1 MDSDPTRTAPHPP
14 LFPPGFP
21 WWAVMVL
28 FMLVTG
34 YFQNWVRNQF
44 YWYKSELP
52 AVAAE
57 FAGWTDA
64 DRTAWW
70 AEHRAE
76 QPFRYREMHAGAQ
89 AILDTWTLERIVVLD
104 YALIFA
110 FIGMFF
116 ICDALFLRVCNA
128 RKQIPFL
135 KIIYVLVGATLFFL
149 TILKAK
155 YPGAHNLDGGL
166 LPFLMS
172 PMPSFVLVL
181 FPWLLRRTHGKEI
194 ASRT

>member
-1 MDSDPTRTAPHPP
+1 MDSDPTRTAPHQP

-76 QPFRYREMHAGAQ
+76 HPFRYREVHAGAQ
-89 AILDTWTLERIVVLD
+89 AILDTWTLERIVVVDSLV
-104 YALIFA
+104 ANP
-110 FIGMFF
+110 
-116 ICDALFLRVCNA
+116 CDESCCGVDRDVFHRSGHRRDFCA
-128 RKQIPFL
+128 
-135 KIIYVLVGATLFFL
+135 VG
-149 TILKAK
+149 IDH
-155 YPGAHNLDGGL
+155 AH
-166 LPFLMS
+166 
-172 PMPSFVLVL
+172 
-181 FPWLLRRTHGKEI
+181 
-194 ASRT
+194 